1 MSFLRGFA
9 RSWKTSFYENKNHQI
24 ENALFRIES
33 CAERRK
39 NVKRGALSPCDQFES
54 TTSDCIGLVAQ

>member
-1 MSFLRGFA
+1 MSFLPGFA
-9 RSWKTSFYENKNHQI
+9 RFWKTSFYENKNHQI

-39 NVKRGALSPCDQFES
+39 PETRGA
-54 TTSDCIGLVAQ
+54 